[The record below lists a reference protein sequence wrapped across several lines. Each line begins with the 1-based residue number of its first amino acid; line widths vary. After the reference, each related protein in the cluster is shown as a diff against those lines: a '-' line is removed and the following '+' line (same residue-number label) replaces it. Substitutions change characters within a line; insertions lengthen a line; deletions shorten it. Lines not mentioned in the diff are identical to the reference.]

1 MAPRTKQANPPESLP
16 TITDPQNSA
25 TKSIPIE
32 SIIEYRKKG
41 LTTREIATLLNCS
54 HPNIV
59 QRLQTVTADV
69 DSLDSYKIHRADILA
84 LNGRRLLSHV
94 TDEKLQKASAYQ
106 LAGMYGI
113 LYDKE
118 RLERGQTTAN
128 VGYAD
133 YTRSVAEMDKEI
145 SRLEAELGAVD
156 ED

>member
-1 MAPRTKQANPPESLP
+1 MPRKIQADPTESLP
-16 TITDPQNSA
+16 TITDTASPAPKN
-25 TKSIPIE
+25 IPIE
-32 SIIEYRKKG
+32 SIIEYRRKG

-59 QRLQTVTADV
+59 QRLQTLTDDV

-84 LNGRRLLSHV
+84 LNGRKLLSKI